1 MKQYQTENSEYR
13 GVEDKLA
20 TLAFRTVEIPDFEL
34 LMNKVR
40 VPAVESPY
48 AKVGYFSNIQTKFFA
63 AIMSVPAFALA
74 LAFFVYNMPS
84 GESVYLASNDLQSM
98 EQANIKIMN
107 NIDALANV
115 PNLYEGNN

>member
-1 MKQYQTENSEYR
+1 M
-13 GVEDKLA
+13 
-20 TLAFRTVEIPDFEL
+20 PDFEL

-40 VPAVESPY
+40 VPLVEWPY